1 MKKYD
6 VLKVVII
13 LQAIGMFA
21 LASFAIWQFWPNFQS
36 RSADHDGSMLSEED
50 RNLFADEVVA
60 VIGEKNITKQQLL
73 DELMELYGD
82 QTLNEMLLHLAI
94 EMAAK
99 DKNITISSS
108 ELEEAVNDVASGY
121 ESRQQYFDMMK
132 EQLGLSEKRV
142 VADIKDHALLIKIA
156 ITDIAVSDEEIISYL
171 ENHPEQFQQ
180 TQQFRLSW
188 ILSENYSDANKV
200 LQELMQG
207 ADFAQMASQYSI
219 DSYSATMGG
228 DLGEIERNDPFYDRN
243 MLDEAAKMQVGDI
256 VGPLETEDGYAI
268 VYLAGRKI
276 SEPLTKDQQEQ
287 KARVEVALQKVGSLL
302 DVQQELMAKY
312 SIGIKK

>member
-268 VYLAGRKI
+268 VYLAGRKV
-276 SEPLTKDQQEQ
+276 SEPLTKDQQKQ